1 MLPKDVQD
9 RDLLWIFGG
18 GVDEPQ
24 ASVLEESSAIAW
36 EQTSPT
42 ASSNEAGP
50 MEVTSPSGSDDL
62 SRPTG
67 PHELTSE
74 SDNEHAEQLPPNHS
88 PTSMSSDIAASPKK
102 VDAEAREEVTSS
114 SSEILPLVPKDED
127 DAPQQPPEKRRRYRC
142 SRRKGTHGPTVP
154 VQGVFSSK
162 AVLICRKS
170 AEFLIGIGPCRVQRV
185 LHGRADGRTKGMRLP
200 SHASGSHGPL
210 HVCLR
215 FYGVSTTSMRRG
227 CLTSS
232 ASTGMTL
239 KVTQS
244 VCKLLLTGPLC
255 QHARHLH
262 LVGLTGM
269 KC

>member
-1 MLPKDVQD
+1 
-9 RDLLWIFGG
+9 
-18 GVDEPQ
+18 
-24 ASVLEESSAIAW
+24 
-36 EQTSPT
+36 
-42 ASSNEAGP
+42 

-210 HVCLR
+210 DVCLR